1 MIITKKKFEEA
12 IKKARAEENE
22 KYAVDERKEAERRE
36 ISERF
41 LYYDR
46 RMDKAF
52 SDINRR
58 LTELEKSRPEPHNL
72 SSAPY

>member
-22 KYAVDERKEAERRE
+22 KYAEYERRDAERRE
-36 ISERF
+36 MNERF
-41 LYYDR
+41 SYYDR

-58 LTELEKSRPEPHNL
+58 LTELEKSRPEPCNL
-72 SSAPY
+72 SSIPY